1 MGVRSD
7 LVCSEVA
14 RNDSQKLVGDIL
26 VLVIDLS
33 ESMFT
38 M

>member
-14 RNDSQKLVGDIL
+14 RNDSQKRVGDI
-26 VLVIDLS
+26 LVIDLS
-33 ESMFT
+33 ESVFT